1 MIRTFCL
8 VSCYSFFSPL
18 FSEEEMLKVFYA
30 EIFPYKTIG
39 NWLSYNDG
47 NLFEDIAAFTF

>member
-1 MIRTFCL
+1 MIRTLCL